1 MTTPHDAARRRFL
14 RIAVSASGALVVGF
28 AGNDAPAQDVKL
40 PLDLIGDELMRLG
53 AFVMVER
60 DNRVVIGA
68 RACEVG
74 QGVRTSGPMLVAEEL
89 DVDWAQVRVIQFDY
103 GYEETDGK
111 PGNRYGAQ
119 SGGLPGD
126 AERDWNE
133 LRAIGAAAR
142 ALLLRAAADV
152 WQVAVESLHTQSGH
166 VLDRDGRR
174 LSYGALARSAASLQA
189 GADAA
194 ELKDPTAFGLIG
206 KPTRTS
212 DAADVVRGRTRYASD
227 EFLTGMLVAVV
238 ARCPH
243 AGGTLDGVDEAA
255 ARKVSGVRDI
265 VRFDGPTS
273 GVSTLAPLA
282 AGVAVLAD
290 TTWAAL
296 QARARLAPVWKPARE
311 SSDSSAELAA
321 RAHERL
327 DAGEAGTVV
336 RKDGDLAASRKRARH
351 QMKARYELPFLAH
364 AMLEAPAVVVELRQ
378 DGALV
383 IAAVQDPDATSR
395 LVSELTGLPR
405 TSIEIRL
412 PRGGGSFG
420 RRLANDFVAEA
431 VIIAKLAGKP
441 LRLLWTQADDLG
453 HDFLRPLSVHAL
465 SATLDRANRIAGWSH
480 DCAGTP
486 RNDRGKAVD
495 AVPAWDGCL
504 AADAFPAGLV
514 ANFEQHFHALESD
527 LPRGAW
533 RATAD
538 TAQAFA
544 TQSFIDEIA
553 FEVRRDAVALRL
565 ELLGDA
571 RVIAATNGG
580 PGLDTA
586 RMAAVLK
593 RCAEA
598 IQWSTRR
605 TDGRGVGIACHA
617 WAGGYAAHA
626 FETSMDGEKLRIH
639 RAVCVVDAG
648 RVVNPLGLEREV
660 GAATVDGIATALQLA
675 ITTRDD
681 QVQQRSLQDYRLMP
695 MAQAPARVEV
705 HLVDSTA
712 EPVPAGD
719 LAFNSVAPALANAIF
734 ATTTVRVRKLPLMP
748 ELLRML

>member
-1 MTTPHDAARRRFL
+1 MTTLHDAARRRFL
-14 RIAVSASGALVVGF
+14 RVALSASGALVVGF
-28 AGNDAPAQDVKL
+28 SGRDARAADASL
-40 PLDLIGDELMRLG
+40 PPELIGDELMSLG

-74 QGVRTSGPMLVAEEL
+74 QGARTSGPMLVAEEL
-89 DVDWAQVRVIQFDY
+89 DVDWAQVRVIQLGY
-103 GYEETDGK
+103 GHGEVDGK
-111 PGNRYGAQ
+111 PVDRYGTQ
-119 SGGLPGD
+119 SGGLPAD
-126 AERDWNE
+126 LERDWND
-133 LRAIGAAAR
+133 LRAAGAVAR
-142 ALLLRAAADV
+142 TLLLRAAADV
-152 WQVAVESLHTQSGH
+152 WQVPVESLRTQSGH
-166 VLDRDGRR
+166 VVDRDGRR

-189 GADAA
+189 AADAVT
-194 ELKDPTAFGLIG
+194 LKDPADFRLVG

-212 DAADVVRGRTRYASD
+212 DAAAIVRGRTRYAGD

-243 AGGTLDGVDEAA
+243 AGGTLEVADEAA
-255 ARKVSGVRDI
+255 ARKVPGVRDV
-265 VRFDGPTS
+265 VRFDAPATGASP
-273 GVSTLAPLA
+273 LAPLA

-296 QARARLAPVWKPARE
+296 QGRARLAPTWKPAQATSA
-311 SSDSSAELAA
+311 SSTELLA

-327 DAGEAGTVV
+327 DADEPGMLV

-351 QMKARYELPFLAH
+351 RMKARYELPFLAH
-364 AMLEAPAVVVELRQ
+364 AMLEAPATVVELRQ

-383 IAAVQDPDATSR
+383 IAAVQDPDAASR
-395 LVSELTGLPR
+395 LVSDLTGLPR
-405 TSIEIRL
+405 ASIEIRL

-431 VIIAKLAGKP
+431 VIVAKLAGKP
-441 LRLLWTQADDLG
+441 VRLVWTQADDLG
-453 HDFLRPLSVHAL
+453 HDFYRPLSVHAL
-465 SATLDRANRIAGWSH
+465 SATLDRGNRIAGWSH

-486 RNDRGKAVD
+486 RNDRGKATSG
-495 AVPAWDGCL
+495 VPEWDGCL
-504 AADAFPAGLV
+504 DADAFPAGLV
-514 ANFEQHFHALESD
+514 ANFEQHFHALESSV
-527 LPRGAW
+527 PRGAW

-553 FEVRRDAVALRL
+553 FEMRRDAVALRL

-571 RVIAATNGG
+571 RVVAATNGG

-586 RMAAVLK
+586 RMAEVLK

-598 IQWSTRR
+598 IQWNTRR

-639 RAVCVVDAG
+639 RAVCVIDAG
-648 RVVNPLGLEREV
+648 RIVNPLGLEGEI
-660 GAATVDGIATALQLA
+660 GAATVDGIATALHLA
-675 ITTRDD
+675 ITTRDGE
-681 QVQQRSLQDYRLMP
+681 VQQRSLQDYRLIA
-695 MAQAPARVEV
+695 MAHAPARVEV
-705 HLVDSTA
+705 HLVESTA
-712 EPVPAGD
+712 APVPAGD